1 MPCRVKVDIEVSML
15 PPTQVELAR
24 SYRFFS
30 ESTLTLPCLNSVR
43 SIERCLLGRRAN
55 LSLPRNDATCCST
68 CPDSPLATELAPT
81 RGCVAIRNLQHTT
94 LALWPCVWMP
104 VVITLCHPYVMPSV
118 MSMSCHQ
125 LCLCHAISYVYAMP
139 SAMPMSCHQ
148 LCLCRAIS
156 YAYAMPSVMSMPCHQ
171 VVNSLQ
177 SHQLN

>member
-1 MPCRVKVDIEVSML
+1 ML

-55 LSLPRNDATCCST
+55 PSLPRNDATCCST

-104 VVITLCHPYVMPSV
+104 GSYYTVLSLCHAISYVYVMPSV
-118 MSMSCHQ
+118 MPMSCHQLCLCHAISYAYVMPSVMPMPCHQ

-139 SAMPMSCHQ
+139 SGC
-148 LCLCRAIS
+148 
-156 YAYAMPSVMSMPCHQ
+156 
-171 VVNSLQ
+171 
-177 SHQLN
+177 